1 MIFADDT
8 THLKLFTTSAVSAGR
23 LNSDLNKIATWADKW
38 AITMNPVKS
47 RNVLLSLKSNKQF
60 HSPLIL
66 DSNVVK
72 DAESHTH
79 LGLTLQ
85 SSTSWRNHIAQEY
98 EKASKGLNMLLNFVT
113 YKVGRPISTSLCE
126 SLIRPQMDYGD
137 VISNI

>member
-1 MIFADDT
+1 MIV
-8 THLKLFTTSAVSAGR
+8 HYLKLFTTSAVSAGR

-47 RNVLLSLKSNKQF
+47 RNVLLSLKSNKQVY
-60 HSPLIL
+60 SPLIL

-79 LGLTLQ
+79 LGLALQ
-85 SSTSWRNHIAQEY
+85 SSRSWRNHIAQEY

-113 YKVGRPISTSLCE
+113 
-126 SLIRPQMDYGD
+126 
-137 VISNI
+137 

>member
-1 MIFADDT
+1 
-8 THLKLFTTSAVSAGR
+8 
-23 LNSDLNKIATWADKW
+23 
-38 AITMNPVKS
+38 MNPVKS
-47 RNVLLSLKSNKQF
+47 RNVVFSLKGNIKV

-98 EKASKGLNMLLNFVT
+98 EKASKGLNMLLTFVT
-113 YKVGRPISTSLCE
+113 YKVDRSNSTSLRE
-126 SLIRPQMDYGD
+126 SLIRPRMNYGD
-137 VISNI
+137 GISNN